1 MSLKDREGRAARY
14 LIVNGD
20 DFGLSAQVNAG
31 ILHAHQ
37 HGILTN
43 TSLMVTAP
51 AWKEAVELAGSTS
64 SLGVGL
70 HVTLVQGRAVLSR
83 QHLRTI
89 IDSEGNFAHDP
100 TRAGL
105 QYYFSPRAREEIR
118 AECRA
123 QLERFLETGLPLSH
137 IDGHLN
143 IHMHPVVMDALL
155 ALAQEYSIP
164 AMRLTREDL
173 TTSLALDPHHAL
185 RKRWESVVFTS
196 LARTTEKKL
205 RRARTPYPDHL
216 FGLHQSGAVDESYL
230 LGLFPRLQAGVTEL
244 YCHPA
249 CLPCPEVERWTPTYR
264 REVELA
270 ALTSPT
276 VRAVA
281 AEEDIRF
288 VNYRDLPSLRVNP
301 LPSLIRGGRFPRARE

>member
-1 MSLKDREGRAARY
+1 MPSPIPGARY

-20 DFGLSAQVNAG
+20 DFGLSAQVNTG
-31 ILHAHQ
+31 ILHAHRQ
-37 HGILTN
+37 GILTN

-51 AWKEAVELAGSTS
+51 AWEEAVELARSTP

-70 HVTLVQGRAVLSR
+70 HMTLVQGRAVLSK

-89 IDSEGNFAHDP
+89 IDSEGNFAHNP

-105 QYYFSPRAREEIR
+105 QYYFSRWAREEIR
-118 AECRA
+118 VECRA

-164 AMRLTREDL
+164 PAIRLTREDL
-173 TTSLALDPHHAL
+173 TTSLALDPRHAL

-196 LARTTEKKL
+196 FARSVEKKL
-205 RRARTPYPDHL
+205 RRAFIPYPDRL

-249 CLPCPEVERWTPTYR
+249 RLPCPEVERWTPTYR
-264 REVELA
+264 RDVELA

-276 VRAVA
+276 VRAVV
-281 AEEDIRF
+281 AEENIQL
-288 VNYRDLPSLRVNP
+288 VNYNALPFVT
-301 LPSLIRGGRFPRARE
+301 

>member
-1 MSLKDREGRAARY
+1 MPLKEGEGPVARY

-20 DFGLSAQVNAG
+20 DFGLSAQVNTG

-51 AWKEAVELAGSTS
+51 AWEEAVELARSTQ

-70 HVTLVQGRAVLSR
+70 HVTLVQGRAVLSK

-89 IDSEGNFAHDP
+89 IDSEGNFAHNP

-105 QYYFSPRAREEIR
+105 QYYFSRRAREEVQ

-123 QLERFLETGLPLSH
+123 QLERFLETGLLLSH

-155 ALAQEYSIP
+155 ALAQEYHIP
-164 AMRLTREDL
+164 AMRLTREDV
-173 TTSLALDPHHAL
+173 TTSLALDPRHAL

-196 LARTTEKKL
+196 LARSVEKKL
-205 RRARTPYPDHL
+205 RRAFIPHPDHL
-216 FGLHQSGAVDESYL
+216 FGLHQSGALDESYL

-249 CLPCPEVERWTPTYR
+249 FLPCPEVERWTSTYR
-264 REVELA
+264 RDVELA

-276 VRAVA
+276 VRAA
-281 AEEDIRF
+281 AAKENVRF
-288 VNYRDLPSLRVNP
+288 VNYRDLPSLR
-301 LPSLIRGGRFPRARE
+301 IGAGD

>member
-1 MSLKDREGRAARY
+1 MPLEDREGLAARY

-20 DFGLSAQVNAG
+20 DFGLSAQGNAG

-51 AWKEAVELAGSTS
+51 AWEEAVELARSTQ

-70 HVTLVQGRAVLSR
+70 HVTLVQGRAVLSK
-83 QHLRTI
+83 QHLRAI

-100 TRAGL
+100 TRAGV
-105 QYYFSPRAREEIR
+105 QYYFSRRAREEIR
-118 AECRA
+118 VECRA
-123 QLERFLETGLPLSH
+123 QLERFLETGLLLSH

-143 IHMHPVVMDALL
+143 IHMHPVVMDTLL
-155 ALAQEYSIP
+155 ALAQEYHIP

-173 TTSLALDPHHAL
+173 TTSLTLDPRHAL
-185 RKRWESVVFTS
+185 RKRWESFVFTS

-205 RRARTPYPDHL
+205 HNTFIPHPDHL

-230 LGLFPRLQAGVTEL
+230 LGLLPRLQAGVTEL

-249 CLPCPEVERWTPTYR
+249 RLPCPETERWTPTYR
-264 REVELA
+264 RDVELA

-276 VRAVA
+276 VRAAA
-281 AEEDIRF
+281 AEENIRF
-288 VNYRDLPSLRVNP
+288 VNYRDLPSLR
-301 LPSLIRGGRFPRARE
+301 IGARD

>member
-1 MSLKDREGRAARY
+1 MPLENREGLAARY

-20 DFGLSAQVNAG
+20 DFGLSPQVNAG

-37 HGILTN
+37 QGTLTS

-51 AWKEAVELAGSTS
+51 AWEEAVELARSTQ

-83 QHLRTI
+83 QHLRVI
-89 IDSEGNFAHDP
+89 IDNEENFAHNP
-100 TRAGL
+100 TWAGL
-105 QYYFSPRAREEIR
+105 QYYFSRRAREEVR

-123 QLERFLETGLPLSH
+123 QLERFLETGLLLSH

-155 ALAQEYSIP
+155 TLAREYHIP

-173 TTSLALDPHHAL
+173 TTSLTLDPRHAL
-185 RKRWESVVFTS
+185 RKRWESFVFTS

-205 RRARTPYPDHL
+205 HNAFIPHPDHL

-230 LGLFPRLQAGVTEL
+230 LGLLPRLQAGVTEL
-244 YCHPA
+244 YCHPSF
-249 CLPCPEVERWTPTYR
+249 LPCPEVERWTPTYQR
-264 REVELA
+264 DVELA
-270 ALTSPT
+270 ALTSPA

-281 AEEDIRF
+281 AEENIRF
-288 VNYRDLPSLRVNP
+288 VNYRDLPSLRE
-301 LPSLIRGGRFPRARE
+301 GTGD

>member
-1 MSLKDREGRAARY
+1 MPLPVRVARY

-37 HGILTN
+37 QGTLTS

-51 AWKEAVELAGSTS
+51 AWEEAVELARSTQR
-64 SLGVGL
+64 LGVGL

-89 IDSEGNFAHDP
+89 IDSEGNFTHDP
-100 TRAGL
+100 TWAGL
-105 QYYFSPRAREEIR
+105 RYYFSQQAREEIR

-123 QLERFLETGLPLSH
+123 QIERFLETGLPLSH

-155 ALAQEYSIP
+155 ALAQEYHIP
-164 AMRLTREDL
+164 AMRLTRESL
-173 TTSLALDPHHAL
+173 TTSLMLDPRQAL
-185 RKRWESVVFTS
+185 RKRWESFVFTS

-205 RRARTPYPDHL
+205 WRACIPYPDHL

-230 LGLFPRLQAGVTEL
+230 LGLLPRLQAGVTEL
-244 YCHPA
+244 YCHPSF
-249 CLPCPEVERWTPTYR
+249 LPCPEVERWTPTYQR
-264 REVELA
+264 DVELA

-276 VRAVA
+276 VRAAA
-281 AEEDIRF
+281 AEENIRF
-288 VNYRDLPSLRVNP
+288 VNYRDLPSLRE
-301 LPSLIRGGRFPRARE
+301 GAGD

>member
-1 MSLKDREGRAARY
+1 MPSPVPGARY

-37 HGILTN
+37 QGILTN

-51 AWKEAVELAGSTS
+51 AWEEAVELARSMP

-89 IDSEGNFAHDP
+89 IDSEGNFGHDP
-100 TRAGL
+100 TRSGL
-105 QYYFSPRAREEIR
+105 QYYFSRRAREEVQ

-155 ALAQEYSIP
+155 ALAQEYHIP
-164 AMRLTREDL
+164 AMRLTRESL
-173 TTSLALDPHHAL
+173 TTSLMLDPHHAL
-185 RKRWESVVFTS
+185 RKRWESFVFTS

-205 RRARTPYPDHL
+205 WRACIPYPDHL

-230 LGLFPRLQAGVTEL
+230 LGLLPRLQAGVTEL

-249 CLPCPEVERWTPTYR
+249 RLPCPETERWTPTYQR
-264 REVELA
+264 DVELA

-281 AEEDIRF
+281 AEENIRF
-288 VNYRDLPSLRVNP
+288 VNYRDLPSLREEA
-301 LPSLIRGGRFPRARE
+301 GD

>member
-1 MSLKDREGRAARY
+1 MPSPVPGARY

-20 DFGLSAQVNAG
+20 DFGLSAQVNTG
-31 ILHAHQ
+31 IRHAHRQ
-37 HGILTN
+37 GILTN

-51 AWKEAVELAGSTS
+51 AWEEAVELARSTP

-70 HVTLVQGRAVLSR
+70 HMTLVQGRAVLSK

-89 IDSEGNFAHDP
+89 IDSEGNFAHNP

-105 QYYFSPRAREEIR
+105 QYYFSRRAREEIR

-123 QLERFLETGLPLSH
+123 QLERFLETELPLSH

-164 AMRLTREDL
+164 PAIRLTREDL
-173 TTSLALDPHHAL
+173 TTSLALDPRHAL

-196 LARTTEKKL
+196 LARSVEKKL
-205 RRARTPYPDHL
+205 RRAFIPHPDHL
-216 FGLHQSGAVDESYL
+216 FGLHQSGTVDESYL

-249 CLPCPEVERWTPTYR
+249 FLPCPEVERWTPTYR
-264 REVELA
+264 RDVELA

-276 VRAVA
+276 VRAAA
-281 AEEDIRF
+281 AEENIRF
-288 VNYRDLPSLRVNP
+288 VNYHDLPSLRM
-301 LPSLIRGGRFPRARE
+301 GAGD

>member
-1 MSLKDREGRAARY
+1 MPPPVPGARS

-20 DFGLSAQVNAG
+20 DFGLSAQVNSG
-31 ILHAHQ
+31 ILHAHR

-51 AWKEAVELAGSTS
+51 AWEEAVELARSTP

-70 HVTLVQGRAVLSR
+70 HVTLVQGRAVLSKQR
-83 QHLRTI
+83 LRTI
-89 IDSEGNFAHDP
+89 IDSEGNFAHNP

-105 QYYFSPRAREEIR
+105 QYYFSRRAREEIR
-118 AECRA
+118 IECRA

-143 IHMHPVVMDALL
+143 IHMHPVVMNALL
-155 ALAQEYSIP
+155 ALAQEYPVP

-173 TTSLALDPHHAL
+173 TTSLTLDPGHAL
-185 RKRWESVVFTS
+185 RKRWESAVFTS

-205 RRARTPYPDHL
+205 HNAFIPYPDHL
-216 FGLHQSGAVDESYL
+216 FGLHQSGALDESYL

-249 CLPCPEVERWTPTYR
+249 RLPCPEVERWTPASHR
-264 REVELA
+264 DVELA

-276 VRAVA
+276 VRAAA
-281 AEEDIRF
+281 AEENIRF
-288 VNYRDLPSLRVNP
+288 VSYRDLPSLYE
-301 LPSLIRGGRFPRARE
+301 GTGD

>member
-1 MSLKDREGRAARY
+1 MPAPVRVARY

-37 HGILTN
+37 QGILTS

-51 AWKEAVELAGSTS
+51 AWEEAVELARSTP

-70 HVTLVQGRAVLSR
+70 HVTLVQGRAALSR
-83 QHLRTI
+83 QHLRVI
-89 IDSEGNFAHDP
+89 IDSEGNFTHDP
-100 TRAGL
+100 TWAGL
-105 QYYFSPRAREEIR
+105 RYYFSQQAREEIR

-123 QLERFLETGLPLSH
+123 QIERFLETGLPLSH

-155 ALAQEYSIP
+155 ALAQEYHIP
-164 AMRLTREDL
+164 AMRLTRESL
-173 TTSLALDPHHAL
+173 TTSLMLDPHHAL
-185 RKRWESVVFTS
+185 RKRWESFVFTS

-205 RRARTPYPDHL
+205 WRACIPYPDHL

-230 LGLFPRLQAGVTEL
+230 LGLLPRLQAGVTEL
-244 YCHPA
+244 YCHPSF
-249 CLPCPEVERWTPTYR
+249 LPCPEVERWTPTYQR
-264 REVELA
+264 DVELA

-276 VRAVA
+276 VRAAA
-281 AEEDIRF
+281 AEENIRF
-288 VNYRDLPSLRVNP
+288 VNYRDLPSLRE
-301 LPSLIRGGRFPRARE
+301 GAGD

>member
-1 MSLKDREGRAARY
+1 MPPPVPVARY

-31 ILHAHQ
+31 ILHAHRQ
-37 HGILTN
+37 GILTN
-43 TSLMVTAP
+43 ASLMVTAP
-51 AWKEAVELAGSTS
+51 AWEEAVELARSIQ

-70 HVTLVQGRAVLSR
+70 HVTLVQGRAVLSPSR
-83 QHLRTI
+83 LRAI

-105 QYYFSPRAREEIR
+105 QYYFSRRAREEVL

-123 QLERFLETGLPLSH
+123 QFERFLETGLPLSH

-155 ALAQEYSIP
+155 TLAQEYPIP

-173 TTSLALDPHHAL
+173 TTSLTLDPRHAL

-196 LARTTEKKL
+196 LARTTAKKL
-205 RRARTPYPDHL
+205 RHARIPYPDRL
-216 FGLHQSGAVDESYL
+216 FGLHQSGALDESYL
-230 LGLFPRLQAGVTEL
+230 LGLLPRLQAGVTEL
-244 YCHPA
+244 YSHPA
-249 CLPCPEVERWTPTYR
+249 RLPCPEVERWTPNYR
-264 REVELA
+264 RDVELA
-270 ALTSPT
+270 ALTSPA
-276 VRAVA
+276 VRATA
-281 AEEDIRF
+281 TEENIRF
-288 VNYRDLPSLRVNP
+288 VNYRDLPSLYEGT
-301 LPSLIRGGRFPRARE
+301 SH

>member
-1 MSLKDREGRAARY
+1 MPAPVPVARY

-20 DFGLSAQVNAG
+20 DFGLSSQINAG

-37 HGILTN
+37 YGILTN

-51 AWKEAVELAGSTS
+51 AWEEAVELARSTH

-83 QHLRTI
+83 QDLRAI
-89 IDSEGNFAHDP
+89 IDSEGNFAHNP

-105 QYYFSPRAREEIR
+105 QYYFSQRAREEVQ

-137 IDGHLN
+137 VDGHLN

-155 ALAQEYSIP
+155 TLAQEYPIP
-164 AMRLTREDL
+164 AIRLTREDL
-173 TTSLALDPHHAL
+173 TTSMTLDPCHTL
-185 RKRWESVVFTS
+185 RKRWESVVFTP

-205 RRARTPYPDHL
+205 RHNFIPYPDHL
-216 FGLHQSGAVDESYL
+216 FGLHQSGALDESYL

-249 CLPCPEVERWTPTYR
+249 FLPCPEVERWTPTYQ
-264 REVELA
+264 REIELA

-276 VRAVA
+276 VREVA
-281 AEEDIRF
+281 AEQDIRL
-288 VNYRDLPSLRVNP
+288 VNYHALPHVK
-301 LPSLIRGGRFPRARE
+301 

>member
-1 MSLKDREGRAARY
+1 MPLPVPGARY

-20 DFGLSAQVNAG
+20 DFGLSPQVNTG
-31 ILHAHQ
+31 ILHAHR

-51 AWKEAVELAGSTS
+51 AWKGAVELARSTP

-70 HVTLVQGRAVLSR
+70 HVTLVQGRAVLSKQR
-83 QHLRTI
+83 LRTI
-89 IDSEGNFAHDP
+89 IDGEGNFAHDP

-105 QYYFSPRAREEIR
+105 QYYFSRRAREEIR
-118 AECRA
+118 IECRA
-123 QLERFLETGLPLSH
+123 QLERFLKTDLPLSH

-143 IHMHPVVMDALL
+143 IHMHPVVMDTLL
-155 ALAQEYSIP
+155 ALAQEYPVP

-173 TTSLALDPHHAL
+173 TTSLALDPRHAL

-196 LARTTEKKL
+196 LARTTKKKL
-205 RRARTPYPDHL
+205 RHAFIPYPDHL
-216 FGLHQSGAVDESYL
+216 FGLYQSGAVDESYL

-249 CLPCPEVERWTPTYR
+249 CLPCPEVEQWTPTYHR
-264 REVELA
+264 NVELT
-270 ALTSPT
+270 ALTNPT
-276 VRAVA
+276 VRAAA

-288 VNYRDLPSLRVNP
+288 VSYRDLPSLRK
-301 LPSLIRGGRFPRARE
+301 GTGD

>member
-1 MSLKDREGRAARY
+1 MPLKEGDRGGPAARY

-20 DFGLSAQVNAG
+20 DFGLSAQVNTG
-31 ILHAHQ
+31 IVRAHQ
-37 HGILTN
+37 QGILTN

-51 AWKEAVELAGSTS
+51 AWEEAVELARSTP

-70 HVTLVQGRAVLSR
+70 HMTLVQGRAVLS
-83 QHLRTI
+83 QQDLRAI
-89 IDSEGNFAHDP
+89 IDSAGNFAHDP
-100 TRAGL
+100 TRAGF
-105 QYYFSPRAREEIR
+105 QYYFSQRAREEIR

-155 ALAQEYSIP
+155 TLAQEYPIP

-173 TTSLALDPHHAL
+173 TTSLTLDPRHAL
-185 RKRWESVVFTS
+185 RKRWESFVFTL

-205 RRARTPYPDHL
+205 RRARVPYPEHL
-216 FGLHQSGAVDESYL
+216 FGLYQSGALNEAYL
-230 LGLFPRLQAGVTEL
+230 LGLLPRLQAGVTEL
-244 YCHPA
+244 YCHPSF
-249 CLPCPEVERWTPTYR
+249 LPCPETERWTPTYQR
-264 REVELA
+264 DVELA

-276 VRAVA
+276 VQALA
-281 AEEDIRF
+281 AQEDIRF
-288 VNYRDLPSLRVNP
+288 VSYRELPSLRAEAGIN
-301 LPSLIRGGRFPRARE
+301 

>member
-1 MSLKDREGRAARY
+1 MPSPVPAARY

-20 DFGLSAQVNAG
+20 DFGLSAQVNTG

-37 HGILTN
+37 QGILTN
-43 TSLMVTAP
+43 TSLMVTAS
-51 AWKEAVELAGSTS
+51 AWEEAVELARSTP

-89 IDSEGNFAHDP
+89 IDSEGNFAHNP

-105 QYYFSPRAREEIR
+105 QYYFSRRAREEIR
-118 AECRA
+118 VECRA
-123 QLERFLETGLPLSH
+123 QLERFLKTDLLLSH

-173 TTSLALDPHHAL
+173 TTNLALDSHQAL
-185 RKRWESVVFTS
+185 RKRWESVVFTP
-196 LARTTEKKL
+196 LARTTEEKL
-205 RRARTPYPDHL
+205 RRARIPSPDHL

-230 LGLFPRLQAGVTEL
+230 LGLLPRLQAGVTEL

-249 CLPCPEVERWTPTYR
+249 FLPCPEIERWTPTYR
-264 REVELA
+264 RDVELA

-276 VRAVA
+276 VRAAA
-281 AEEDIRF
+281 AEENIQF
-288 VNYRDLPSLRVNP
+288 VSYRDLPS
-301 LPSLIRGGRFPRARE
+301 IRESTGD

>member
-1 MSLKDREGRAARY
+1 MPAPVRVARY

-37 HGILTN
+37 QGILTS

-51 AWKEAVELAGSTS
+51 AWEEAVELARSTQ

-70 HVTLVQGRAVLSR
+70 HVTLVQGRAALSR
-83 QHLRTI
+83 QHLRVI
-89 IDSEGNFAHDP
+89 IDSEGNFTHDP
-100 TRAGL
+100 TWAGL
-105 QYYFSPRAREEIR
+105 RYYFSQQAREEIR

-123 QLERFLETGLPLSH
+123 QIERFLETGLPLSH

-155 ALAQEYSIP
+155 ALAQEYHIP
-164 AMRLTREDL
+164 AMRLTRESL
-173 TTSLALDPHHAL
+173 TTSLMLDPHHAL
-185 RKRWESVVFTS
+185 RKRWESFVFTS

-205 RRARTPYPDHL
+205 WRACIPYPDHL

-230 LGLFPRLQAGVTEL
+230 LGLLPRLQAGVTEL
-244 YCHPA
+244 YCHPSF
-249 CLPCPEVERWTPTYR
+249 LPCPEVERWTPTYQR
-264 REVELA
+264 DVELA

-276 VRAVA
+276 VRAAA
-281 AEEDIRF
+281 AEENIRF
-288 VNYRDLPSLRVNP
+288 VNYRDLPSLRE
-301 LPSLIRGGRFPRARE
+301 GAGD

>member
-1 MSLKDREGRAARY
+1 MPLPVPGARY

-20 DFGLSAQVNAG
+20 DFGLSPQVNTG

-51 AWKEAVELAGSTS
+51 AWKEAVELARSTP

-70 HVTLVQGRAVLSR
+70 HVTLVQGQAVLSK

-89 IDSEGNFAHDP
+89 IDSGGNFAHDP
-100 TRAGL
+100 IRAGL
-105 QYYFSPRAREEIR
+105 QYYFSRRAREEIR
-118 AECRA
+118 TECRA
-123 QLERFLETGLPLSH
+123 QFERFLETGLPLSH

-143 IHMHPVVMDALL
+143 IHMHPVVLDALL
-155 ALAQEYSIP
+155 ALAQEYSIPP

-173 TTSLALDPHHAL
+173 TTSLTLDPRHAL

-205 RRARTPYPDHL
+205 RHAFIPYPDHL
-216 FGLHQSGAVDESYL
+216 FGLHQSGALDESYL

-249 CLPCPEVERWTPTYR
+249 RLPCPEVEQWTPTYR
-264 REVELA
+264 RNVELA
-270 ALTSPT
+270 ALTNPT

-288 VNYRDLPSLRVNP
+288 VSYHDLPSLRE
-301 LPSLIRGGRFPRARE
+301 GTGD

>member
-1 MSLKDREGRAARY
+1 MPLEDREGLAARY

-31 ILHAHQ
+31 ILHARR

-51 AWKEAVELAGSTS
+51 AWEEAVELARSTP

-70 HVTLVQGRAVLSR
+70 HVTLVQGRAVLSK
-83 QHLRTI
+83 QHLRAI

-100 TRAGL
+100 TQVGL
-105 QYYFSPRAREEIR
+105 QYYFSRRAREEVR
-118 AECRA
+118 VECRA

-173 TTSLALDPHHAL
+173 ATSLTLDPRHAL
-185 RKRWESVVFTS
+185 RKRWESAVFTS

-205 RRARTPYPDHL
+205 RHARIPYPDHL
-216 FGLHQSGAVDESYL
+216 FGLHQSGALDESCL
-230 LGLFPRLQAGVTEL
+230 LGLLPRLQAGVTEL
-244 YCHPA
+244 YCHPTRR
-249 CLPCPEVERWTPTYR
+249 PCAEVERRTPTYHR
-264 REVELA
+264 DVELA

-276 VRAVA
+276 VRAA
-281 AEEDIRF
+281 TAEENIRL
-288 VNYRDLPSLRVNP
+288 VNYHALPDVK
-301 LPSLIRGGRFPRARE
+301 

>member
-1 MSLKDREGRAARY
+1 MPVPGARY

-31 ILHAHQ
+31 ILHAHR

-51 AWKEAVELAGSTS
+51 AWEEAVELARSTQ

-70 HVTLVQGRAVLSR
+70 HVTLVQGRAVLSK
-83 QHLRTI
+83 QYLRAI
-89 IDSEGNFAHDP
+89 IDSGGNFVHDP
-100 TRAGL
+100 NRAGL
-105 QYYFSPRAREEIR
+105 QYYFSQRAREEIR
-118 AECRA
+118 IECRA

-155 ALAQEYSIP
+155 ALAQEYPIP

-173 TTSLALDPHHAL
+173 TTSLTLDPRHAL

-205 RRARTPYPDHL
+205 HNAFIPYPDRL

-249 CLPCPEVERWTPTYR
+249 RLPCPEVERWTPTYCR
-264 REVELA
+264 DVELA

-281 AEEDIRF
+281 AEENIRF
-288 VNYRDLPSLRVNP
+288 VSYRDLPSLHE
-301 LPSLIRGGRFPRARE
+301 GTGD

>member
-1 MSLKDREGRAARY
+1 MPSPVPGARY

-37 HGILTN
+37 QGILTN

-51 AWKEAVELAGSTS
+51 AWEEAVELARSMP

-70 HVTLVQGRAVLSR
+70 HVTLVQGRSVLSR
-83 QHLRTI
+83 QHLRAI
-89 IDSEGNFAHDP
+89 IDSEGNFGHDP
-100 TRAGL
+100 TRSGL
-105 QYYFSPRAREEIR
+105 QYYFSRRAREEVQ

-164 AMRLTREDL
+164 AIRLTREDL
-173 TTSLALDPHHAL
+173 TTSLMLNPRQAL
-185 RKRWESVVFTS
+185 RKRWESFVFTF
-196 LARTTEKKL
+196 LAQTTEKKL
-205 RRARTPYPDHL
+205 HNAFIPYPDHL

-230 LGLFPRLQAGVTEL
+230 LGLLPRLQAGVTEL

-249 CLPCPEVERWTPTYR
+249 FLPCPETERWTPTYQR
-264 REVELA
+264 DVELA
-270 ALTSPT
+270 ALTSPA

-288 VNYRDLPSLRVNP
+288 VNYNALPYVK
-301 LPSLIRGGRFPRARE
+301 

>member
-1 MSLKDREGRAARY
+1 MPLREGDGGGPAVPATRY

-20 DFGLSAQVNAG
+20 DFGLSSQVNAG
-31 ILHAHQ
+31 ILHAHR

-51 AWKEAVELAGSTS
+51 AWEEAVELAHSTP

-70 HVTLVQGRAVLSR
+70 HVTLVQGRAVLS
-83 QHLRTI
+83 QQYLRAI
-89 IDSEGNFAHDP
+89 IDSEGNFAYHP
-100 TRAGL
+100 TRTGL
-105 QYYFSPRAREEIR
+105 QYYFSPRAREEVR

-155 ALAQEYSIP
+155 ALTQEYPVP

-173 TTSLALDPHHAL
+173 TTSLTLDPRHAL
-185 RKRWESVVFTS
+185 RKRWESVVFTP

-205 RRARTPYPDHL
+205 RRARIPYPDHL
-216 FGLHQSGAVDESYL
+216 FGLHQSGALNESYL
-230 LGLFPRLQAGVTEL
+230 LGLLPRLQTGVTEL

-249 CLPCPEVERWTPTYR
+249 GLPCPEVERRTPTYR
-264 REVELA
+264 RDVELA
-270 ALTSPT
+270 ALTSPA
-276 VRAVA
+276 VREVA
-281 AEEDIRF
+281 AKQDIQL
-288 VNYRDLPSLRVNP
+288 VNYSSLPALRAG
-301 LPSLIRGGRFPRARE
+301 IKK